1 MARPISDEE
10 LQLKKRA
17 RRRLVGAIV
26 LVTAV
31 AVILPM
37 VLDSEPRPVT
47 QNVDIQIPSPDSG
60 AFKPKAGASAAAT
73 AAPPVASPRTAVG
86 PEVAGTPIKGMPPA
100 VAAKEAPKAEAPAA
114 VAEKEKASEAARD
127 ATKAASRD
135 TSGEASSGAYVVQVA
150 ALADAARVKQLQKQ
164 MTAAGVKTYTEAVT
178 TKTGEITRVRAGPY
192 ATREAAES
200 ARDALKKA
208 GLDGKVVAR

>member
-1 MARPISDEE
+1 MPTRPISDEE

-47 QNVDIQIPSPDSG
+47 QNVDIQIPSSDAG
-60 AFKPKAGASAAAT
+60 EFKPKAAASA
-73 AAPPVASPRTAVG
+73 PPAVASS
-86 PEVAGTPIKGMPPA
+86 TPIKGMPAAPA
-100 VAAKEAPKAEAPAA
+100 KSESAAKPGETPAA
-114 VAEKEKASEAARD
+114 KAAASEPEKDEPKSAAKDASKAAARD
-127 ATKAASRD
+127 APKAVAD
-135 TSGEASSGAYVVQVA
+135 GAYVVQVA
-150 ALADAARVKQLQKQ
+150 ALADEARVKQLQKQ
-164 MTAAGVKTYTEAVT
+164 MSAAGVKTYTEAIST
-178 TKTGEITRVRAGPY
+178 RTGEVTRVRAGPY

-200 ARDALKKA
+200 ARTQLRKA
-208 GLDGKVVAR
+208 GLDGKVVPK

>member
-26 LVTAV
+26 LVSAV

-60 AFKPKAGASAAAT
+60 DFKPKSAAAPGFA
-73 AAPPVASPRTAVG
+73 AAPAKGPGSLVSGAPTSTAVAAA
-86 PEVAGTPIKGMPPA
+86 PLKGMPPA
-100 VAAKEAPKAEAPAA
+100 AAPAKDAAPKAEKSADSTDG
-114 VAEKEKASEAARD
+114 AEDKG
-127 ATKAASRD
+127 KAA
-135 TSGEASSGAYVVQVA
+135 ASDADAASGAYVVQVA
-150 ALADAARVKQLQKQ
+150 ALSDGARVKQLQKQ
-164 MTAAGVKTYTEAVT
+164 MSAAGVRTYTEAIS

-200 ARDALKKA
+200 ARTQLKKA